1 MRTPPRN
8 NPMAR
13 LELTVRSRTRNQFD
27 NAITTDLDRLSHDVL
42 DRRRRVGHAADAL
55 AAAISPHAL
64 AGIELVSLER
74 GVLTVRARS
83 SSARFIFD
91 RELRS
96 GGKERLLRA
105 SASAIKRIKVETA
118 TPKPTP

>member
-1 MRTPPRN
+1 
-8 NPMAR
+8 MAR
-13 LELTVRSRTRNQFD
+13 LELTVRSRTRSQRD
-27 NAITTDLDRLSHDVL
+27 NTITSDLDRLSRDIL

-74 GVLTVRARS
+74 GILTVRARS
-83 SSARFIFD
+83 ASARFIFD

-96 GGKERLLRA
+96 GGRERLIRA
-105 SASAIKRIKVETA
+105 SASAIKRIKVENA
-118 TPKPTP
+118 QQRANA